1 MRFKIQNLKKNKI
14 DEINW
19 CDQKEKLQK
28 KKRERKNKSPG

>member
-1 MRFKIQNLKKNKI
+1 MRFKIQNLKKKI

-28 KKRERKNKSPG
+28 KKRERKIKSPG